1 MVDPSPIALINAFL
15 QVSIVDFHIQENMTP
30 LNYLISVLSA
40 AVRTNSMNPYDDHL
54 IDRFENMIVKFV
66 IYDDLL

>member
-40 AVRTNSMNPYDDHL
+40 AVRTNSMNPYDDRL
-54 IDRFENMIVKFV
+54 INVFENIVVMF
-66 IYDDLL
+66 IIL